1 MKKINTILKTIITET
16 QRKEYE
22 VFLKI
27 EEKWEKEIE
36 KNIKKA
42 AKIID
47 YKDNTV
53 IIKTKNPSWKNEI
66 NFMKT
71 QLKKNYRQ
79 QNTLLIK

>member
-66 NFMKT
+66 NFMKS

-79 QNTLLIK
+79 QNILLIK

>member
-66 NFMKT
+66 NFMKS

>member
-42 AKIID
+42 ARIID
-47 YKDNTV
+47 YKDNTI

-66 NFMKT
+66 NFMKS

>member
-47 YKDNTV
+47 YKDNTI

-66 NFMKT
+66 NFMKS